1 MSRPSLRERMKPLE
15 LVGMAAVLGVFAGVI
30 ALIGTRSIELASI
43 LAGIAFIAALLV
55 LAMLSLATGDQQ
67 PPQDPDVPVLQREKP
82 LKEKRRRTRD
92 E

>member
-1 MSRPSLRERMKPLE
+1 MTRPTLRERMKPLE

-55 LAMLSLATGDQQ
+55 LAMLSLAAGDQR
-67 PPQDPDVPVLQREKP
+67 PDDSDVPVLQREKP
-82 LKEKRRRTRD
+82 VKEKKRKR
-92 E
+92 